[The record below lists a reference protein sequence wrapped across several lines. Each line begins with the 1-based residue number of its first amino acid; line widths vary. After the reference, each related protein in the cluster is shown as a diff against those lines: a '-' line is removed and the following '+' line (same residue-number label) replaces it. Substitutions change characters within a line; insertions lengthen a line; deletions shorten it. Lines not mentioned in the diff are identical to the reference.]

1 MKNLNTSTDE
11 TITDETAIDF
21 IPCYRQF
28 FIRFK
33 NIPENEISGVYDGDC
48 GKIRDELGVS
58 CYQFIQ
64 QGENYNIVLSSI
76 SIGFLYDLIG
86 FLDDLQEGRIPAY
99 LIEAE
104 QVGIGSYGEPVVKNI
119 KIIKELE
126 YVQLTEPKPKYKMDI
141 TNPQLRCR
149 Y

>member
-1 MKNLNTSTDE
+1 MNIESTDLQNSSE
-11 TITDETAIDF
+11 PAITYSE
-21 IPCYRQF
+21 CYRQF

-48 GKIRDELGVS
+48 GKIREELGVS

-76 SIGFLYDLIG
+76 STGFLHDLCW
-86 FLDDLQEGRIPAY
+86 FLDDFQEGKIPAY

-119 KIIKELE
+119 KIIKNLE
-126 YVQLTEPKPKYKMDI
+126 
-141 TNPQLRCR
+141 
-149 Y
+149 

>member
-1 MKNLNTSTDE
+1 MNYLNINTEE
-11 TITDETAIDF
+11 TITDEIAIGV

-64 QGENYNIVLSSI
+64 QGENYNIILSSI
-76 SIGFLYDLIG
+76 STGFLYDLIY
-86 FLDDLQEGRIPAY
+86 FLDEFERNNIPAY

-104 QVGIGSYGEPVVKNI
+104 QVGIGTYGEPVVKNI
-119 KIIKELE
+119 KIIQELE
-126 YVQLTEPKPKYKMDI
+126 YIELAIPKPEYKMDI
-141 TNPQLRCR
+141 TNPQLRSR
-149 Y
+149 F